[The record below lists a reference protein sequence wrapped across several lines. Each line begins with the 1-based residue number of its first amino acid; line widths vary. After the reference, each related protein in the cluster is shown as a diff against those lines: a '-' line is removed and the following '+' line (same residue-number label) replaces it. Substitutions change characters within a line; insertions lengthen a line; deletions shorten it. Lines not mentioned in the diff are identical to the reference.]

1 MGKADDIFKSIES
14 MNEDAGTLSEGS
26 LSMVSDWIDT
36 GSYALNAI
44 CSGSLYKGVPKGRI
58 IGFAGPSGC
67 GKSYIMNKVAAKFQR
82 QSPEHWV
89 EIWDTEAAVEKDA
102 FKNVGGDPSRV
113 KVFPVETVESCRNQI
128 VKFLNNVIDAGEKHV
143 GKHMIII
150 DSLGNLASQKE
161 VDDTGKDK
169 HAADMG
175 LRAKT
180 LKSMMRTLTYRAAK
194 AGVTIL
200 FSNHT
205 YDDPT
210 AMYDKVVKNQSGGKG
225 PVYLASLLVQLSVTQ
240 EKGEKNEGVTLA
252 LARKINSVNMR
263 ALTVKNRFIP
273 AFLETEL
280 HLNFV
285 DGLSKYGGLIEM
297 LTAYGVVEQNG
308 ATYTLREDLAKVY
321 GKEKLGY
328 YKVWSKDEALWEI
341 LLPELDKE
349 LQNALAYNNEADDN
363 ELEEDDTDE
372 EA

>member
-1 MGKADDIFKSIES
+1 MSKEDDIFKSIET
-14 MNEDAGTLSEGS
+14 MNEDASTLSEGS
-26 LSMVSDWIDT
+26 LSMVSEWIDT

-44 CSGSLYKGVPKGRI
+44 VSGGLYKGVPKGRI

-67 GKSYIMNKVAAKFQR
+67 GKSYIMNKIAAKFQKE
-82 QSPEHWV
+82 SPDHWV
-89 EIWDTEAAVEKDA
+89 EIWDTEAAVEKDS
-102 FKNVGGDPSRV
+102 FTNVGGNPDRV

-143 GKHMIII
+143 GKHLIII
-150 DSLGNLASQKE
+150 DSIGNLASQKE
-161 VDDTGKDK
+161 VDDTEKDK

-210 AMYDKVVKNQSGGKG
+210 AMYEKIVKNQSGGKG

-240 EKGEKNEGVTLA
+240 EKGDKNDGETLA

-285 DGLSKYGGLIEM
+285 SGLDKYGGLLNM
-297 LTAYGVVEQNG
+297 LTSYGIIIQGG
-308 ATYTLREDLAKVY
+308 ATYTLRSDLAEKY

-328 YKVWSKDEALWEI
+328 YKVWSKDDDIWDLI
-341 LLPELDKE
+341 LPELDKE
-349 LQNALAYNNEADDN
+349 LRSALSYNNESIIADED
-363 ELEEDDTDE
+363 EYEEE
-372 EA
+372 